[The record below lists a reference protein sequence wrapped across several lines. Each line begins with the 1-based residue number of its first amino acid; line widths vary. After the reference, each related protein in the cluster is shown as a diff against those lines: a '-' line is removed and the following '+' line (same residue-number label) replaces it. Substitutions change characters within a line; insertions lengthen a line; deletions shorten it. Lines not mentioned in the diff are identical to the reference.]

1 MKKYYKLRRKDELI
15 ITKGK
20 QNLSEFVNQFEEF
33 ITFDEEID
41 DVMMDGYKEFI
52 KNLLHIQNIISTIDD
67 KMFNKCEP
75 KDVEVMN
82 YLNDM
87 MDDLITKGWQKND
100 KD

>member
-1 MKKYYKLRRKDELI
+1 MKKFGKMDELM
-15 ITKGK
+15 ITKRK

-52 KNLLHIQNIISTIDD
+52 KNLLHIQNIIGQIDD

-75 KDVEVMN
+75 KDVEIMN

-87 MDDLITKGWQKND
+87 MDDLITKG
-100 KD
+100 